1 MKKEE
6 LIKIVEEQK
15 HLAEAVEV
23 KDREIISLKKLY
35 EDEKRLNKELN
46 GKVAA
51 SHHLSEAVIQKDKE
65 IIELNKLNQELKS
78 KASTFAGLETRV
90 KQLEEE
96 NKLLV
101 AFVNPYINTFRS
113 TLKGIQGALE
123 LGIELEALLAEKLAK
138 K

>member
-15 HLAEAVEV
+15 HLAQAVEA
-23 KDREIISLKKLY
+23 KDREIAELRKYKDEALKLKH
-35 EDEKRLNKELN
+35 
-46 GKVAA
+46 A
-51 SHHLSEAVIQKDKE
+51 SEAVIAKDKE
-65 IIELNKLNQELKS
+65 IIELNKLNQELKT
-78 KASTFAGLETRV
+78 KAGAYAGLETRV

>member
-23 KDREIISLKKLY
+23 KDREII
-35 EDEKRLNKELN
+35 
-46 GKVAA
+46 
-51 SHHLSEAVIQKDKE
+51 QKNKE
-65 IIELNKLNQELKS
+65 IIELNKLYQELKS
-78 KASTFAGLETRV
+78 KSPTFAGLETRV

-101 AFVNPYINTFRS
+101 AFVNSYINTFRS
-113 TLKGIQGALE
+113 TLKGIQGSLE